1 MLDTDESDPRER
13 LEESFTSP
21 YDLDDEVW
29 SALLD
34 VFAAEYEELESAL
47 EEVLDQ
53 RFVAT
58 ATGEQLD
65 MIGDLFGMDRRTDE
79 SFADFRARVQ
89 TGLRRQITSGTIP
102 EIIETLAVLMDVD
115 EDEIQISEPEGET
128 LTFEAR
134 IPATALIDSEVSREL
149 MPKLLDEISAVG
161 VNGRSVSFTFVGTG
175 VFVTIGDPVEKK
187 TTNIEG
193 LSSSELN
200 SLSGD
205 WWVPGAYD
213 SRTLNAGLFAI
224 SADGI
229 ENRTIGPVTGTVTIR
244 GDDAG
249 IATTNSEGLSS
260 SELAALSENDWTL

>member
-1 MLDTDESDPRER
+1 MLDTDQSESRQR
-13 LEESFTSP
+13 LEQSFTSP

-29 SALLD
+29 SALLGA
-34 VFAAEYEELESAL
+34 FAAEYEELESAL
-47 EEVLDQ
+47 EEVLEQ

-102 EIIETLAVLMDVD
+102 EIVETLGVLMDID
-115 EDEIQISEPEGET
+115 ENEIRISEPADET

-149 MPKLLDEISAVG
+149 MPELLDEISAVG
-161 VNGRSVSFTFVGTG
+161 VNGRSVSFTFVDTG
-175 VFVTIGDPVEKK
+175 VFVAIGDPVENE
-187 TTNIEG
+187 TTNSEG
-193 LSSSELN
+193 LSSSEMN

-205 WWVPGAYD
+205 WWVPGAYN
-213 SRTLNAGLFAI
+213 SRTFGAGLFAI
-224 SADGI
+224 SADDV
-229 ENRTIGPVTGTVTIR
+229 ENRTIGPVTGTVTVR
-244 GDDAG
+244 GDDVA
-249 IATTNSEGLSS
+249 IVMTNSEGLSS